1 MLMMY
6 QVTFNESHHMV
17 KIFMLGLC
25 AALDHWMAL
34 LTASKKDRQT
44 STATHL
50 QFTFTAMSFLPGK
63 VENILPPTESHT
75 EVPTAHFCQEM

>member
-1 MLMMY
+1 MLLMY

-34 LTASKKDRQT
+34 FFQPWNGTADCLEKGQTDEHSHPLTIYFYSHVFSPRESGKHF
-44 STATHL
+44 ATH
-50 QFTFTAMSFLPGK
+50 
-63 VENILPPTESHT
+63 
-75 EVPTAHFCQEM
+75 